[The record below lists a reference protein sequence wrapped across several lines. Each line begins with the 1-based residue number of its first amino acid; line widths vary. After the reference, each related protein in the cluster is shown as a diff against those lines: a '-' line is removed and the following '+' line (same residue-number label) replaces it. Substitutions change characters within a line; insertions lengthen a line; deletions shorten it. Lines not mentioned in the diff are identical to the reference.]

1 MNNFNTNICT
11 QVLVSGKN
19 KGKQCTLQIAC
30 TKNNLCVRHN
40 NIRLAKNYKKHGNYG
55 NPAQAE
61 LWVKWVMNV
70 DKSADNSG
78 DKNNENNENN
88 EK

>member
-1 MNNFNTNICT
+1 MFLEKIKESN
-11 QVLVSGKN
+11 V
-19 KGKQCTLQIAC
+19 QIAC

-55 NPAQAE
+55 NPDQAE

-70 DKSADNSG
+70 DNSG
-78 DKNNENNENN
+78 

>member
-1 MNNFNTNICT
+1 MNELNSIICT
-11 QVLVSGKN
+11 QILVSGKN
-19 KGKQCTLQIAC
+19 KGQQCSLQIVC

-55 NPAQAE
+55 NPDQAE

-78 DKNNENNENN
+78 DKNNENNE
-88 EK
+88 K